1 MQEARNR
8 HFRVSG
14 RLLLLEP
21 LAGVGMHAQ
30 PGRGPTDAGVLEI
43 RAFEQQTRG
52 GRADLAVQ
60 AAHDAG
66 QRDRLALVP
75 DHQVVGLHLAI
86 LPVQSREAALRAER
100 GHAHRTQPAGVERVH
115 GLAEFQHDVVG
126 EIDQDVE
133 RALSQGVQA
142 GLQRQRRGQR
152 RHPVQFDAAVAG
164 TAVRIVHRQRVRRQI
179 VVCGQFGA
187 RQRPQGT
194 RENGGH
200 FAGDPV
206 VAPQVGAMGD
216 ALVVDFE
223 QGVGRGNEIGQRA
236 AGFEAVGQIQDAE
249 VSAAHA
255 HLVGR
260 AQHAPT
266 GSAADS
272 AFGNGPPVGERHPG
286 RGERR
291 GHPDPHVGR
300 AADGR
305 HPFGAARHGHERL
318 PAVQRLDRL
327 HARDP
332 YAGETPGERMDALD
346 LRRRHGQPLG
356 NRVGRQ
362 VGDIDV
368 LADPVE
374 GDVHR
379 EFLRSGQAGYTA
391 AGNCSQ
397 KRRSPAFRSRMS
409 GMLYFIIA
417 SRVRPRPNAKPL

>member
-1 MQEARNR
+1 
-8 HFRVSG
+8 
-14 RLLLLEP
+14 
-21 LAGVGMHAQ
+21 MHAQ
-30 PGRGPTDAGVLEI
+30 PGRGPANAGVLEI
-43 RAFEQQTRG
+43 RAFEQQAGRR
-52 GRADLAVQ
+52 RADLAVQ

-66 QRDRLALVP
+66 QRDRLAFVP
-75 DHQVVGLHLAI
+75 DHQVVGLHLAV
-86 LPVQSREAALRAER
+86 LPVQGREAPVRAER
-100 GHAHRTQPAGVERVH
+100 GHAHRAEPTGVERVH

-133 RALSQGVQA
+133 RPLSQGVQA

-152 RHPVQFDAAVAG
+152 HHPIQFDAAVAG
-164 TAVRIVHRQRVRRQI
+164 AVVRIGDRQRVRRQI
-179 VVCGQFGA
+179 VVRRQCGA
-187 RQRPQGT
+187 RQRPQRA

-200 FAGDPV
+200 FAGDPIMS
-206 VAPQVGAMGD
+206 PQVRAVGD

-223 QGVGRGNEIGQRA
+223 QSIGRGDEIGQRA
-236 AGFEAVGQIQDAE
+236 AGFEAVGEIQDTE

-255 HLVGR
+255 QFVGR
-260 AQHAPT
+260 AQHALADPT
-266 GSAADS
+266 ADS
-272 AFGNGPPVGERHPG
+272 AFGNGPSVGERHSG
-286 RGERR
+286 RGEHRR
-291 GHPDPHVGR
+291 HPDPHVGR
-300 AADGR
+300 ATDRR

-318 PAVQRLDRL
+318 RAVQRLDRL

-332 YAGETPGERMDALD
+332 YAGETPGERMNALD
-346 LRRRHGQPLG
+346 LRCRHGQPLG

-374 GDVHR
+374 GNVHR
-379 EFLRSGQAGYTA
+379 GVLPARGDRQTA

-417 SRVRPRPNAKPL
+417 NRVSPRPNAKPL